1 MPTLPMVGDELAG
14 YRLRGVL
21 GRGGMSVVY
30 EAENPRLGSTVA
42 LKVLAPELAT
52 DDVFRARFLKES
64 RVAASLNHPNVIPIY
79 DMGAHEDLLYI
90 AMRYVA
96 GEDLRGVLKAKHVLA
111 PEQALL
117 LCGQAGRALDAA
129 HRHGLVHRDVKPGN
143 MLVEHGSDEEDPD
156 HVYLSD
162 FGITKHTASR
172 SGLTATG
179 EFMGTIDYIAPEQ
192 IQGRP
197 VDGRADIYSLA
208 CVLYECMTGRVPFA
222 KDIDAAV
229 IWAHVEEMPTAPS
242 SLLPT
247 LPPGIDQVMAR
258 ALAKDPADRYPTCRE
273 LIAAARAAVGTTG
286 SAPSPATVL
295 GTSTVAPH
303 PATVLGASA
312 PEAPA
317 AAAAAAAVAGRD
329 TAPHSAA
336 SGYFP
341 PAPPSPARERPPGG
355 PPAAGPRPP
364 GRPNRQRLLAGLGA
378 LVLVI
383 AAVGGWLIWRGTTGG
398 SSAPAAS
405 SSPVTVQHAGWRL
418 GPASPFPVQQL
429 HAAVLDG
436 RIWLAGGLTG
446 LDQAT
451 NKTEY
456 YDLAAHKWHAGPDL
470 PFKVHHAM
478 LVAYRGQLWLIGGF
492 LPQGANMEAAASA
505 RVLILDPAK
514 DRWVE
519 GPALHHA
526 RAAGAAVVVG
536 NKIVVAGGRT
546 GGKAEQEVKPT
557 EIYNG
562 KSWQDAPAIPVPG
575 DHLAAVTDGTYLY
588 VIGGRTLTPSANHN
602 AVQRFDPATGQ
613 WTQLTPLPVADSD
626 LGAAYV
632 SGQLITFGGENVL
645 SVFRTVR
652 AYNLATKAWSTL
664 PNLAE
669 ARHGMGVA
677 VIGNTIYAID
687 GAAAPGH
694 NASTSTLQT
703 FAVPVPPPA
712 VQAAGNWRLGRFSPF
727 PVQQLHAA
735 VLDGRIWLAGGL
747 TGPDQATNKTEYY
760 DPTVHTWGPGP
771 DLPFKVHHAML
782 VAYRGQLWLI
792 GGFLP
797 QGANMEAAASARVL
811 ILDPAKDR
819 WVEGPALHHARA
831 AGAAVV
837 VGNKIVVAGGRTG
850 GKAEQEVK
858 PTEIYNG
865 KSWQDAPAIP
875 VPGDHLAAVTDGTYL
890 YVIGGRTLTPSA
902 NHNAVQRFDPATGQ
916 WTQLT
921 PLPVA
926 DSDLGAAYVSGQ
938 LITFGGENVLSV
950 FRTVRAYNLATK
962 AWSTLPNLAEAR
974 HGMGVAVIGNTIY
987 AIDGAAAPGHN
998 ASTRTLQIL
1007 SFHR

>member
-1 MPTLPMVGDELAG
+1 M
-14 YRLRGVL
+14 
-21 GRGGMSVVY
+21 
-30 EAENPRLGSTVA
+30 
-42 LKVLAPELAT
+42 LAPELAT

-179 EFMGTIDYIAPEQ
+179 KFMGTIDYIAPEQ

-303 PATVLGASA
+303 PATVLGAS
-312 PEAPA
+312 PK
-317 AAAAAAAVAGRD
+317 
-329 TAPHSAA
+329 
-336 SGYFP
+336 P
-341 PAPPSPARERPPGG
+341 PPPLLPPPL
-355 PPAAGPRPP
+355 PPAATPPPTQPPAAIFPLPRPARRASGHPAGRRLP
-364 GRPNRQRLLAGLGA
+364 GRGRRAARTGSGCCGLGA

-478 LVAYRGQLWLIGGF
+478 LVAYRGQLWLVGGF

-536 NKIVVAGGRT
+536 KLIVVAGGRT

-588 VIGGRTLTPSANHN
+588 VIGGRTLSPSANHN

-687 GAAAPGH
+687 GQPRPGTTH
-694 NASTSTLQT
+694 
-703 FAVPVPPPA
+703 PPPPC
-712 VQAAGNWRLGRFSPF
+712 RPSPCPF
-727 PVQQLHAA
+727 PHQPFRPPGTGGWGVFRRSRCSSWHAA

-747 TGPDQATNKTEYY
+747 TGPDQATKKTGC
-760 DPTVHTWGPGP
+760 TTRRSTPGVP
-771 DLPFKVHHAML
+771 ARIWPFKVHHAML
-782 VAYRGQLWLI
+782 VAYRGQ
-792 GGFLP
+792 
-797 QGANMEAAASARVL
+797 AVA
-811 ILDPAKDR
+811 DR
-819 WVEGPALHHARA
+819 WLFCRRARTC
-831 AGAAVV
+831 G
-837 VGNKIVVAGGRTG
+837 GGRLGPGADPGPGQGPLGRGACAPSCACRGCG
-850 GKAEQEVK
+850 G
-858 PTEIYNG
+858 G
-865 KSWQDAPAIP
+865 
-875 VPGDHLAAVTDGTYL
+875 
-890 YVIGGRTLTPSA
+890 
-902 NHNAVQRFDPATGQ
+902 
-916 WTQLT
+916 
-921 PLPVA
+921 
-926 DSDLGAAYVSGQ
+926 
-938 LITFGGENVLSV
+938 GGEQD
-950 FRTVRAYNLATK
+950 RRCRRAD
-962 AWSTLPNLAEAR
+962 R
-974 HGMGVAVIGNTIY
+974 RQG
-987 AIDGAAAPGHN
+987 
-998 ASTRTLQIL
+998 
-1007 SFHR
+1007 